1 MAAMLCKLQAMMH
14 QMDGSV
20 GACEAGDGDDDEQEL
35 SGSRKA
41 RAHRGLAGLAKPHRF
56 ESV

>member
-14 QMDGSV
+14 QMDGSA

-56 ESV
+56 E